1 MKGISR
7 TDRVSQQIQ
16 RELADLL
23 LLGARDE
30 RLARVVLTGCSV
42 SGDLRVARVYFTIM
56 GDSQREETIEHASDA
71 FERTKHFLRRELGR
85 RLRIK
90 YTPELRFIYDETLDN
105 ARRIEAILT
114 DLQSNAETADGET
127 SMSLSDGGGIRPL
140 PLPGGDQALLT
151 ALGQAASLINDN
163 QSFVVTAH
171 RAPDGDAMGSTL
183 ALGLVLGGMGK
194 DVVLYNADGVP
205 FNFSFLP
212 GADSV
217 ISDLE
222 LLPSSFDVLI
232 MADCSSLKRVHPE
245 LAVDSETTKL
255 LCIDHHSTLDGEDVD
270 LLVYDVGA
278 SSVGEII
285 YRLIGE
291 LGVVLTRAVGECLFA
306 SIHTDTGSFR
316 YSNTSPASLVAAGEL
331 VRAGVDVWNVT
342 SHIYENYPAGRV
354 QLLGDVLETLRL
366 SSCGRLAFITIELEM
381 YERTKT
387 DPTMVDGFINFGRGI
402 QGVEVAVQMRQ
413 IEAGKY
419 RTSFRSR
426 GNVDVAWMASQFGG
440 GGHHNAAACTIEDTP
455 EQIVNKITTLLDEAE
470 KTQ

>member
-1 MKGISR
+1 M
-7 TDRVSQQIQ
+7 SQQLQ
-16 RELADLL
+16 REIADLL
-23 LLGARDE
+23 LKETRDD
-30 RLARVVLTGCSV
+30 RLARVVITGCSV
-42 SGDLRVARVYFTIM
+42 SADLRVARVYFTIM
-56 GDSQREETIEHASDA
+56 GDFQREDAIEQAGDA

-85 RLRIK
+85 KLRIK

-114 DLQSNAETADGET
+114 DLQPDAETTGGEAEMPLSADGQV
-127 SMSLSDGGGIRPL
+127 RPL
-140 PLPGGDQALLT
+140 PLPGGCQTLFDSLK
-151 ALGQAASLINDN
+151 QAASLINGS

-171 RAPDGDAMGSTL
+171 RAPDGDAIGSTL
-183 ALGLVLGGMGK
+183 ALGLVLEGMGK

-212 GADSV
+212 GAGSV
-217 ISDLE
+217 INDLA

-232 MADCSSLKRVHPE
+232 MADCSSLNRVHPE
-245 LAVDSETTKL
+245 LKVDSEATKL

-270 LLVYDVGA
+270 LLVYDVDA

-291 LGVVLTRAVGECLFA
+291 LDVGLTRAVSECLFA

-316 YSNTSPASLVAAGEL
+316 YSNTSPASLLAAGEL
-331 VRAGVDVWNVT
+331 VRAGADVWSVT
-342 SHIYENYPAGRV
+342 SQIYENYPAGRIK
-354 QLLGDVLETLRL
+354 LLGEVLETLRL

-413 IEAGKY
+413 IEAEKY

-426 GNVDVAWMASQFGG
+426 GNVDVAWIASQFGG

-455 EQIVNKITTLLDEAE
+455 EHIVRKITTLLDEIG